1 MRRLI
6 PIVLL
11 LSELIQTAG
20 CLSARAPACLPGE
33 HPAVLESLYFGT
45 AKSGG
50 NVSPEEWAAFV
61 KDIVTPAFP
70 EGLTSWQAAGQ
81 WQKSTGAIEYETSRI
96 LQLTHEQNMAK
107 EAAIRR
113 IMIIYQQTF
122 QQDAVMRVR
131 SPACLSFKG

>member
-6 PIVLL
+6 PILLL
-11 LSELIQTAG
+11 LSALIQTGG
-20 CLSARAPACLPGE
+20 CLSAQAPTGLPGE

-45 AKSGG
+45 AKPGG
-50 NVSPEEWAAFV
+50 VVSPEEWAAFV

-70 EGLTSWQAAGQ
+70 EGLTSWQASGQ
-81 WQKSTGAIEYETSRI
+81 WQKSTGAIEYEASRI

>member
-11 LSELIQTAG
+11 LSALIQTGG
-20 CLSARAPACLPGE
+20 CLSTQAPACLPGE

-45 AKSGG
+45 AKPGG
-50 NVSPEEWAAFV
+50 VVSPEEWAAFV

-70 EGLTSWQAAGQ
+70 EGLTSWQASGQ
-81 WQKSTGAIEYETSRI
+81 WQKSTGAIEYEASRI

>member
-11 LSELIQTAG
+11 LSVLIQTAG
-20 CLSARAPACLPGE
+20 CLSARTPACLPGE

-45 AKSGG
+45 AKPGG
-50 NVSPEEWAAFV
+50 IVSPEEWTAFV

-70 EGLTSWQAAGQ
+70 EGLTSWQASGQ
-81 WQKSTGAIEYETSRI
+81 WQKSTGAIEYETLRI

-107 EAAIRR
+107 EAAIQR
-113 IMIIYQQTF
+113 IMITYRHTF

>member
-6 PIVLL
+6 SIVLL
-11 LSELIQTAG
+11 LSALIQTGG

-45 AKSGG
+45 TKPGG

-70 EGLTSWQAAGQ
+70 EGLTSWQASGQ
-81 WQKSTGAIEYETSRI
+81 WQQSTGAIEYETSRI

>member
-20 CLSARAPACLPGE
+20 CLSARTPACLPGE

-45 AKSGG
+45 AKPGG
-50 NVSPEEWAAFV
+50 IVSPEEWTAFV

-70 EGLTSWQAAGQ
+70 EGLTSWQASGQ
-81 WQKSTGAIEYETSRI
+81 WRKSTGAIEYETSRI

-107 EAAIRR
+107 EVAIQR
-113 IMIIYQQTF
+113 IMITYQHTF

>member
-6 PIVLL
+6 PILLL
-11 LSELIQTAG
+11 LSALIQTGG
-20 CLSARAPACLPGE
+20 CLSAQAPTCLPGE
-33 HPAVLESLYFGT
+33 HPAVLESLYIGT
-45 AKSGG
+45 AKPGG
-50 NVSPEEWAAFV
+50 VVSPEEWAAFV

-70 EGLTSWQAAGQ
+70 EGLTSWQASGQ
-81 WQKSTGAIEYETSRI
+81 WQKSTGAIEYEASHI